1 MVACTAH
8 EGTTWD
14 RIHFVRRHE
23 WGWAAIVVMLC
34 AGCRP
39 STVADAEAKGDV
51 AWLDAKGTPEALA
64 ALGRLADKN
73 PKAVVAIE
81 SRMAY
86 DPTAYA
92 LAWSATVRGAAWGTT
107 TLKKALGD
115 PSRAEA
121 AAAAMSRKDP
131 HLAQFVTEL
140 EGALVRLAASQQNAA
155 VATGL
160 ASVGAPAKDAVER
173 RLADGSTR
181 GAMCRG
187 ISSTD
192 ASGEARKSLTLVSPA
207 SRDNGYCVDAVIKI
221 ASEDDDLLAW
231 LATSGEPGI
240 VGAAG
245 KNELMTC
252 GRLHT
257 LWGKALAE
265 RAPEVYSALLVPL
278 SNALKRCPK
287 ELDGVL
293 ADAITRLPAT
303 HFVVVGAI
311 DAFGS
316 YGGNLKATCAAL
328 PIVAAN
334 MKAPGVT
341 RERARDALAHSCT
354 MR

>member
-1 MVACTAH
+1 M
-8 EGTTWD
+8 
-14 RIHFVRRHE
+14 RRHA
-23 WGWAAIVVMLC
+23 WGWLIAVGISCV
-34 AGCRP
+34 GCRP
-39 STVADAEAKGDV
+39 STVAEAEAKGDV
-51 AWLDAKGTPEALA
+51 VWLDTKGTPEALQ

-73 PKAVVAIE
+73 PKAVIAIE
-81 SRMAY
+81 SRTAY
-86 DPTAYA
+86 DPTAYQ
-92 LAWSATVRGAAWGTT
+92 LAWAATLRDAPWGTT

-115 PSRAEA
+115 PSRAES

-160 ASVGAPAKDAVER
+160 ASVGAAAKDAVER

-187 ISSTD
+187 LSSAD
-192 ASGEARKSLTLVSPA
+192 ASAEARKSLTVVPPA

-221 ASEDDDLLAW
+221 AAEDDDLLAW
-231 LATSGEPGI
+231 LATAGEPGI

-245 KNELMTC
+245 KNELMKC
-252 GRLHT
+252 ARLHT
-257 LWGKALAE
+257 LWAKALAE
-265 RAPEVYSALLVPL
+265 RSPEVYSALLVPL
-278 SNALKRCPK
+278 SNALKRCPN

-328 PIVAAN
+328 PIAAAN

-354 MR
+354 LR